1 MKLRTRK
8 LLEWLDRTSPLL
20 ETQIVASGS
29 SGALNEALRYRLVDM
44 GAHPT
49 VRERRGVPA
58 PPPSRSPMPGARRLL
73 AHDQDRAARWP
84 GE

>member
-44 GAHPT
+44 GAHPCGSEV
-49 VRERRGVPA
+49 VRL
-58 PPPSRSPMPGARRLL
+58 PPPSGSPMPGARRLL
-73 AHDQDRAARWP
+73 AHDQDRAARA
-84 GE
+84 

>member
-20 ETQIVASGS
+20 EMQIVASDL

-49 VRERRGVPA
+49 VRERGGAPA
-58 PPPSRSPMPGARRLL
+58 SAVWITDAGRKAIASPGSRSSG
-73 AHDQDRAARWP
+73 
-84 GE
+84 